1 VCGVRATRYFQFTQ
15 EELDFIVNYGIK
27 YRMGRDSEKNE

>member
-1 VCGVRATRYFQFTQ
+1 MLRRLTAGVR
-15 EELDFIVNYGIK
+15 LDLIVNYGVK